1 MQRFFKFWRR
11 CAQNAFWGNAPFAND
26 WQWLI
31 GYPVVAVILAAV
43 GYFYAELSGKIE
55 LTLTNGAL
63 GALIAALAAYV
74 VTWLAAFVVRLLNQ
88 PVLLFDEQ
96 RRQIDTLLGKARSST
111 AEIEAS
117 SFGLG
122 YEFSKF
128 DEEEHQYS
136 LRGRH
141 ELLRIW
147 VENLSPRP
155 LNECR
160 VVVEKIQPQ
169 ASITNGALL
178 IPDQRGAEQEPSAAF
193 HLAVTE
199 RRYFKFLGVR
209 EEMFA
214 PFGEPEESEGCRQIG
229 SGRHELDIRTRPQRT

>member
-155 LNECR
+155 
-160 VVVEKIQPQ
+160 
-169 ASITNGALL
+169 
-178 IPDQRGAEQEPSAAF
+178 
-193 HLAVTE
+193 
-199 RRYFKFLGVR
+199 
-209 EEMFA
+209 
-214 PFGEPEESEGCRQIG
+214 
-229 SGRHELDIRTRPQRT
+229 